1 MAIYEIDGISPELG
15 DGAWVADSAEVIGRV
30 HLGKNANVWPQVVIR
45 GDNEPIRIVLVP
57 IFKMQQF
64 CTPILARH

>member
-1 MAIYEIDGISPELG
+1 MAIYELDGISPELG

-45 GDNEPIRIVLVP
+45 GDNEPIRI
-57 IFKMQQF
+57 
-64 CTPILARH
+64 